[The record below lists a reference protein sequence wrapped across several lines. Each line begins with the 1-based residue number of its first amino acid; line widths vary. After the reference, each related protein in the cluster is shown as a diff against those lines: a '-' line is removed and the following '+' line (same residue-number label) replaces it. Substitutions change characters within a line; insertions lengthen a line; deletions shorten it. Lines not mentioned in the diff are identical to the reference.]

1 MVVEKGFFKQNSF
14 WSICGSWYY
23 LNKGCSMKIH
33 MKKDVNFKGESKGNS
48 MEKGPLLNSAW

>member
-1 MVVEKGFFKQNSF
+1 
-14 WSICGSWYY
+14 
-23 LNKGCSMKIH
+23 MKIH